1 MPERKPH
8 IKMLYIVVKCVFAK
22 AGIMSKYLFGVLFFT
37 LPWCIF
43 AYRSTLTAQVRVM
56 KKIVWEKHF
65 KLILIPN
72 AIDMFFL

>member
-1 MPERKPH
+1 MTERKPH

-22 AGIMSKYLFGVLFFT
+22 AGIMSKYLFDVLFFT

-43 AYRSTLTAQVRVM
+43 AYRSTLTAQVRVI

-72 AIDMFFL
+72 AIDLFFL

>member
-43 AYRSTLTAQVRVM
+43 AYRSTLTAQVRVI
-56 KKIVWEKHF
+56 KKIVLGKHF